1 MSEQLAINFD
11 APRVRA
17 RRTDPETSRDAAA
30 AFDASGKV
38 QPSVAA
44 VVALL
49 KSSGL
54 PLHDFEIAARW
65 PSFWGRAH
73 SESLPRKARHWAKE
87 AGLVQH
93 EGFGEHQGRRV
104 RLWILTEK
112 GRAA

>member
-1 MSEQLAINFD
+1 MALPEHDFE
-11 APRVRA
+11 PPKVRA
-17 RRTDPETSRDAAA
+17 RHADPETSKEAAA

-49 KSSGL
+49 KSAGI

-65 PSFWGRAH
+65 SSFWGREF

-87 AGLVQH
+87 AGFVIH
-93 EGFGEHQGRRV
+93 VGHAEHQGRRV
-104 RLWILTEK
+104 RLWALTEK
-112 GRAA
+112 GRSA